1 MNAGREG
8 EGLVSSVIREMENAR
23 AAKLWSFAICGDYAA
38 VTVTVSVWPD
48 VSVTLCDA
56 PPVILQA
63 CQIRLEAMRLKHLR
77 APPDG
82 FVVFDSSAREVERW
96 FRFVR
101 D

>member
-1 MNAGREG
+1 M
-8 EGLVSSVIREMENAR
+8 
-23 AAKLWSFAICGDYAA
+23 F
-38 VTVTVSVWPD
+38 TVKWFVRGQES
-48 VSVTLCDA
+48 A
-56 PPVILQA
+56 PVEIEQFPLNNSAVILQA